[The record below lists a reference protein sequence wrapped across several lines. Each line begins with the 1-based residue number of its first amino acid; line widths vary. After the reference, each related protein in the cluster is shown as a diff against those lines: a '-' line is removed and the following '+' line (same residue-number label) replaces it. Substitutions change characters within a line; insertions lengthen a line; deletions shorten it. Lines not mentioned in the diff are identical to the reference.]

1 MDLKRHIE
9 KDDQLG
15 KDLEHKKRKLWNER
29 IEDLKNQ
36 CLTSGKHLN
45 LLYLRN
51 SLTGSANIT

>member
-9 KDDQLG
+9 KDEQIEKG
-15 KDLEHKKRKLWNER
+15 LEHKKRKLCNER
-29 IEDLKNQ
+29 IEDLKHQ

-51 SLTGSANIT
+51 SLTGSANST